1 MYEHLDAVVLR
12 AVRHSDARWV
22 VTLLTRQRGPLAF
35 LVSMGTT
42 AGSRRRRAVLAPMN
56 VIELEGNIRPN
67 RSLHTMRG
75 AQAVI
80 PLPSLSMYPV
90 KIIMAQLMA
99 EVLAAA
105 TRDEQHDPL
114 LYDYARYSALALEA
128 ADEKGMALA
137 NFHLAFLVGLTRFVG
152 IEPDF
157 TDVVPGATF
166 SLDEGRMA
174 WGTPNTLPP
183 TETAVAARLARMNY
197 RTSRVFRL
205 NRRERNDILDAVLRY
220 YTLHGIPLTSLRT
233 VALAREIFD

>member
-35 LVSMGTT
+35 LVAMGAT
-42 AGSRRRRAVLAPMN
+42 AGARRRRAVLAPMN
-56 VIELEGNIRPN
+56 VIELEGDIRPN

-75 AQAVI
+75 AQPET
-80 PLPSLSMYPV
+80 PLPSLATHPV

-114 LYDYARYSALALEA
+114 LYDFARYSVLELEGLE
-128 ADEKGMALA
+128 EKGIALA

-157 TDVVPGATF
+157 TDVEPGATF

-174 WGTPNTLPP
+174 WGTPNTLSP
-183 TETAVAARLARMNY
+183 TETAFAARLARMNY
-197 RTSRVFRL
+197 RTSRVFHL
-205 NRRERNDILDAVLRY
+205 TRRERNDILDGILRY
-220 YTLHGIPLTSLRT
+220 YSLHGIPLMSLRT
-233 VALAREIFD
+233 VALAREIYD

>member
-42 AGSRRRRAVLAPMN
+42 AGSRRRRAVLMPMN
-56 VIELEGNIRPN
+56 VIELEGDIRPN

-75 AQAVI
+75 AQAMF
-80 PLPSLSMYPV
+80 PLPSLSQHPV

-99 EVLAAA
+99 EVLTAA

-114 LYDYARYSALALEA
+114 LYDFTRYSAMALEA
-128 ADEKGMALA
+128 ADERGMTLA

-157 TDVVPGATF
+157 TDVAAGATF
-166 SLDEGRMA
+166 SLEEGRVA
-174 WGTPNTLPP
+174 WGTPNTLSP
-183 TETAVAARLARMNY
+183 TETAFAARLARINY
-197 RTSRVFRL
+197 RTSRLFRL
-205 NRRERNDILDAVLRY
+205 SRRERNDILDGILRY
-220 YTLHGIPLTSLRT
+220 YTLHGVPLSSLRT
-233 VALAREIFD
+233 VSLAREIFD